1 MTWSEAWPSQRCPAG
16 ADGLPVRPGEEALG
30 ADGRQWVV
38 LAVGVSEVAA
48 HPPGE
53 PGLRRTLDALALDH
67 GGGQAARRRGGC

>member
-1 MTWSEAWPSQRCPAG
+1 MTEEEWPTQRCPEG
-16 ADGLPVRPGEEALG
+16 ADGLPVRFGETVWD

-38 LAVGVSEVAA
+38 RAVGVSEVAA

-53 PGLRRTLDALALDH
+53 PGLRRTLDALVLDH